1 MILILRHS
9 DRAAHEIH
17 DALRAMMLEPEW
29 NPDLVYVKGRIHS
42 IMRGFVKRPE
52 LILDYSAG
60 IVEGDEVLIHGVK
73 KEDGTDLMVD
83 DLADDILF
91 GNGVSVGEVRLKDG
105 KRVAATW
112 ICFPTRLNDTVRG
125 RLADIE
131 GLI

>member
-1 MILILRHS
+1 MILILRRS
-9 DRAAHEIH
+9 ERAAHEIH
-17 DALRAMMLEPEW
+17 SALRGVMLEPEW
-29 NPDLVYVKGRIHS
+29 NPDLVYMKGRIHS
-42 IMRGFVKRPE
+42 VAKGLVKMPE
-52 LILDYSAG
+52 LTLDYSAG
-60 IVEGDEVLIHGVK
+60 IVERDEVLIHGVK

-83 DLADDILF
+83 DVADDLLF

-125 RLADIE
+125 RLADIQ